1 MNTFRMGS
9 FTSSVKIDNEDSQ
22 DKELNFD
29 SQVTYQQLL
38 DYCLIHNDQCPHS
51 QLIKRTFQTVPYG
64 SIAFYIFKKYIML
77 LFLYYK
83 LYVKYNLYKLRA
95 N

>member
-38 DYCLIHNDQCPHS
+38 DYCLLHNDQCPHS

-64 SIAFYIFKKYIML
+64 SIAFYIFKKNILCCYSFITNYTL
-77 LFLYYK
+77 NIIFI
-83 LYVKYNLYKLRA
+83 N
-95 N
+95 